1 MKTENIAL
9 GIAAAAALLILKTF
23 GSKKFEASGQARCE
37 AEAGHLGKEILDAGK
52 PWANGWRYFN
62 TGIAISPGCIAYK
75 NGAPVGTVRNS
86 GGFKKTSDEGT
97 DNTGLIKA

>member
-23 GSKKFEASGQARCE
+23 GGKKSEASGQARCE

-62 TGIAISPGCIAYK
+62 TGLAISPGCIAYK

-86 GGFKKTSDEGT
+86 GFKKTSDEYGT
-97 DNTGLIKA
+97 DNTELIKA

>member
-1 MKTENIAL
+1 MKTETIAL
-9 GIAAAAALLILKTF
+9 GIAAAAALLIFKTF
-23 GSKKFEASGQARCE
+23 GKKSEASGQARCE

-62 TGIAISPGCIAYK
+62 SGLAISPGCIAYK

-86 GGFKKTSDEGT
+86 GGFKKISDEYGT